1 MNMLKSSG
9 LKIPGRGPKHSS
21 PVGRTSA
28 GGTSSPGIPKDSKSL
43 PPSEPTGKK
52 LHSGLLISGSGL
64 RLFVLVSQ
72 ESTAV
77 FDYTLTEAGKCFL
90 RLDLTVCLQK
100 SPVLRFIFSCERFGE
115 VPRSLFLHRRR
126 MSSCPRTFVRC

>member
-1 MNMLKSSG
+1 MLKSSG

-43 PPSEPTGKK
+43 PLSDPTGKK
-52 LHSGLLISGSGL
+52 RNFTRASSSAEVVYVYLL
-64 RLFVLVSQ
+64 SQ

-100 SPVLRFIFSCERFGE
+100 SPVLRFIFSCERLGE

-126 MSSCPRTFVRC
+126 MSSCPSTFIRC